1 MSKFQQLSQ
10 REHIIKKPN
19 MYIGSLSTEEVKKY
33 ILTDN
38 KFTLKKISY
47 NPALFKIIDEAISN
61 ASDHLIEDKGCNV
74 IKVNITTNPFTI
86 SVYNNSS
93 IGIPLTKQKLKYGE
107 HKGKEV
113 YTAEMIFG

>member
-33 ILTDN
+33 ILDDN

-47 NPALFKIIDEAISN
+47 NPALFKIIDEAILEAN
-61 ASDHLIEDKGCNV
+61 QK
-74 IKVNITTNPFTI
+74 NI
-86 SVYNNSS
+86 
-93 IGIPLTKQKLKYGE
+93 
-107 HKGKEV
+107 HGKEV
-113 YTAEMIFG
+113 TPFLLSKIVDKTGGYSLKANIALLSNQQKR

>member
-38 KFTLKKISY
+38 KFTLK
-47 NPALFKIIDEAISN
+47 
-61 ASDHLIEDKGCNV
+61 
-74 IKVNITTNPFTI
+74 
-86 SVYNNSS
+86 
-93 IGIPLTKQKLKYGE
+93 
-107 HKGKEV
+107 
-113 YTAEMIFG
+113 